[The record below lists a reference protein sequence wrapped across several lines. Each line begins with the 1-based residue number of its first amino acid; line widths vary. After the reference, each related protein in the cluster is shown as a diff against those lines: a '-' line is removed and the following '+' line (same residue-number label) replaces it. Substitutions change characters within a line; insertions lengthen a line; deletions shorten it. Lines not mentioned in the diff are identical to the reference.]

1 MNSIAFGLPLHP
13 LVVHVAVV
21 LLPLAA
27 LGLVAAVLSTRVR
40 RPYGW
45 LIMVAL
51 TIGVGAAIVAKF
63 SGEQLAEVEPLPERH
78 ADLGNLL
85 LRISIGLV
93 LIAWAWWLLW
103 RRRDRA
109 GQGRPSIAE
118 RVLGVLVV
126 LLAIAAVVFTG
137 LTGHAGAQATWG
149 EEATAAPDAA
159 PGSVSATPAEP
170 TPAQAPSA
178 SPTPGP
184 VPEPTPTDATYS
196 LQEVAEHDSAA
207 SCWVAID
214 GAVYDVTSW
223 IERHPGG
230 RQRILNLCG
239 TDGTEMFRGQHGS
252 AVLPNDRLA
261 GFRIGQ
267 LG

>member
-27 LGLVAAVLSTRVR
+27 LGLIAAVISTRVR

-51 TIGVGAAIVAKF
+51 TIGVGAAIVAKS

-78 ADLGNLL
+78 SDLGNLL
-85 LRISIGLV
+85 VRIAIGLV
-93 LIAWAWWLLW
+93 LVAWAWWLLW

-109 GQGRPSIAE
+109 RHGRPSIAE
-118 RVLGVLVV
+118 RVLGVLTVP
-126 LLAIAAVVFTG
+126 LALAAVVFTG

-149 EEATAAPDAA
+149 EEAAAPNSA
-159 PGSVSATPAEP
+159 PESVPATPAA
-170 TPAQAPSA
+170 PAAAQSPSA

-184 VPEPTPTDATYS
+184 VLEPTPTDATYS

-239 TDGTEMFRGQHGS
+239 TDGTGMFRGQHGS
-252 AVLPNDRLA
+252 AALPNDRLA